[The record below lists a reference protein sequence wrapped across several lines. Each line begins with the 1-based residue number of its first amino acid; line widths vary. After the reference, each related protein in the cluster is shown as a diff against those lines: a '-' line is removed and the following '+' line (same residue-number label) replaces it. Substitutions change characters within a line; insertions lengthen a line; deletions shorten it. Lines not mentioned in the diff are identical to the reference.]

1 MCLSSQRELHRLST
15 HSLHSCL
22 YGFYRRNA
30 SDNKKEIIFPFI
42 QHNFHEMETMDVSNV
57 LIWVC
62 MRVNSPYVYF
72 CGVIQ
77 KCWSFLSIWIVTI
90 PITLLVVHKIPFSFL
105 DLSTDHLVWHVY
117 IHRLRYMHHN
127 NIFIFSFLFYT
138 RSM

>member
-30 SDNKKEIIFPFI
+30 SDNKKGIIFPFI

-62 MRVNSPYVYF
+62 VCVSTVLMCTFVE
-72 CGVIQ
+72 
-77 KCWSFLSIWIVTI
+77 
-90 PITLLVVHKIPFSFL
+90 LLKNVGRFFRFGL
-105 DLSTDHLVWHVY
+105 
-117 IHRLRYMHHN
+117 
-127 NIFIFSFLFYT
+127 
-138 RSM
+138 